1 MLGVYGLQAFRLKTA
16 TVECRLMYNIHTV
29 HIIIYS
35 YVYYLDIR
43 LVAHF
48 NDLQLDCDSAET

>member
-16 TVECRLMYNIHTV
+16 TVECRLMYNI